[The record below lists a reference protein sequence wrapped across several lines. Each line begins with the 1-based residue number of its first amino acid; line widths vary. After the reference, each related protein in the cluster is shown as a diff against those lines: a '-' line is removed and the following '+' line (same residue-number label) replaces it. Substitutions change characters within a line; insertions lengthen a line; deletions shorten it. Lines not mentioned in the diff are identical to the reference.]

1 MADILMRFPEG
12 RAKTLTLSYD
22 DGTEQDVRLMN
33 IMTEHG
39 LKGTFNLNS
48 GQYAE
53 EGAVFPENTLFRPL
67 SRKAAL
73 KLYKHSGMEIAVHGV
88 HHPFLEQLPRNLCTY
103 EVLQDRIQ
111 LERDYDV
118 IVRGMAYPWG
128 TYSDDVVE
136 TLRCCGIA
144 YSRTVEHTEKFDLPA
159 DWLRLPSTCR
169 HTNPRLMELAKRF
182 VEGKVAYA
190 PWMFYLWGHSYEFER
205 DDNWS
210 VIEEFAAYMGG
221 RDEIWYATN
230 IQIYDYFTAY
240 QRLVFSMDRKKI
252 YNPTAQLLFFELDKV
267 IYRIRPGETICI

>member
-1 MADILMRFPEG
+1 MRFPEG
-12 RAKTLTLSYD
+12 RSKVLTLSYD
-22 DGTEQDVRLMN
+22 DGVEQDIRLMQ
-33 IMTEHG
+33 IMLRHG

-67 SRKAAL
+67 SRNAAL
-73 KLYKHSGMEIAVHGV
+73 KLYKNSGMEVAVHGV

-182 VEGKVAYA
+182 VEGKVTYA

-221 RDEIWYATN
+221 REEIWYATN
-230 IQIYDYFTAY
+230 IQIYDYVTAY
-240 QRLVFSMDRKKI
+240 QQLVFSMDRRRV
-252 YNPTAQLLFFELDKV
+252 YNPTAQPMFFETDKT
-267 IYRIRPGETICI
+267 IYRVGSGETICI